1 MHICCAPLKSH
12 GLNALVFL
20 RLSLGECV
28 RGLCSTLCHLPM
40 KPDSPTPSTAQ
51 VPRFALGHVVVTPD
65 VAEHFATNGINA
77 LDYLGRHASGD
88 WGDMPPE
95 DAALNELALARNSR
109 LLSRYTIAGKYVWL
123 ISEADRS
130 STTFLF
136 PDEY

>member
-1 MHICCAPLKSH
+1 
-12 GLNALVFL
+12 
-20 RLSLGECV
+20 
-28 RGLCSTLCHLPM
+28 M
-40 KPDSPTPSTAQ
+40 KPDHPNSSTTQ
-51 VPRFALGHVVVTPD
+51 VPRFALGHVVATPGV
-65 VAEHFATNGINA
+65 VAHFGAHSINA

-109 LLSRYTIAGKYVWL
+109 LLSRYTIADKCVWL
-123 ISEADRS
+123 ITEADRS